1 MIVRSNLSEVNKV
14 VFVVGDVMLDKYL
27 LGAVNR
33 ISPEA
38 PVPVLDV
45 NKKSERP
52 GGAANVAMNLYGLQL
67 HTILFSFIGKDDSA
81 DSLLNYLEMAGLSSE
96 GIMKS
101 SSRRTSQKIRVMS
114 NGQHLLRIDEED
126 THSLSS
132 EEEKAFLEHIL
143 NLWSKYKP
151 QGIVLQDYNKGV
163 LTPFIIKSLI
173 SMAKEMDIPVVVDP
187 KDLYFWDYQGVTIFK
202 PNKKEIQKK
211 IPFLFENNISD
222 LKRVSDYIFDKL
234 DCEISVITLGEDGLW
249 IADRSSCFWIKGIK
263 QEISDVCGAGD
274 AVISSLVWSLFKQ
287 VDLETMG
294 NIANAAGA
302 QVCSRSGVVSL
313 ELQSFSSYYLNLYTV
328 LNK

>member
-1 MIVRSNLSEVNKV
+1 MIVNGNLTEVNQV
-14 VFVVGDVMLDKYL
+14 VFVVGDVMLDKYI
-27 LGAVNR
+27 LGVVNR

-45 NKKSERP
+45 SKKSERP
-52 GGAANVAMNLYGLQL
+52 GGAANVALNLFGLQL
-67 HTILFSFIGKDDSA
+67 HTILFSVIGKDA
-81 DSLLNYLEMAGLSSE
+81 AAVSLLNYFEKAGLSSE
-96 GIMKS
+96 GILKS
-101 SSRRTSQKIRVMS
+101 SSRRTSKKIRVMS

-126 THSLSS
+126 AHSLSS
-132 EEEKAFLEHIL
+132 EEEKAFLAHIL
-143 NLWSKYKP
+143 SLWGKYKP

-173 SMAKEMDIPVVVDP
+173 LMAKDMDIPIVVDP
-187 KDLYFWDYQGVTIFK
+187 KNLHFWDYQGVTLFK

-222 LKRVSDYIFDKL
+222 LKKVSDYIFDKL

-249 IADRSSCFWIKGIK
+249 IADRTSCFWIKGIK

-274 AVISSLVWSLFKQ
+274 AVISSLVWSLFKK

-328 LNK
+328 QNK

>member
-1 MIVRSNLSEVNKV
+1 
-14 VFVVGDVMLDKYL
+14 
-27 LGAVNR
+27 
-33 ISPEA
+33 
-38 PVPVLDV
+38 
-45 NKKSERP
+45 
-52 GGAANVAMNLYGLQL
+52 
-67 HTILFSFIGKDDSA
+67 
-81 DSLLNYLEMAGLSSE
+81 
-96 GIMKS
+96 
-101 SSRRTSQKIRVMS
+101 MS

-132 EEEKAFLEHIL
+132 EEEKAFLAHIL
-143 NLWSKYKP
+143 SLWGKYKP

-173 SMAKEMDIPVVVDP
+173 SMAKDMDIPIVVDP
-187 KDLYFWDYQGVTIFK
+187 KNLHFWDYQGVTLFK

-249 IADRSSCFWIKGIK
+249 IANRFSCFWIKGIK

-274 AVISSLVWSLFKQ
+274 AVISSLVWSLLKQ

-328 LNK
+328 QNK

>member
-1 MIVRSNLSEVNKV
+1 MIVNGNLAEVNQV

-27 LGAVNR
+27 LGVVNR

-52 GGAANVAMNLYGLQL
+52 GGAANVALNLYGLQL
-67 HTILFSFIGKDDSA
+67 HSILFSVIGNDDSA
-81 DSLLNYLEMAGLSSE
+81 DSLLSFFEKAGLSSE
-96 GIMKS
+96 GIIKS
-101 SSRRTSQKIRVMS
+101 SYRRTSQKIRVMS

-126 THSLSS
+126 AHSLSS
-132 EEEKAFLEHIL
+132 EEEKVFLAHIL
-143 NLWSKYKP
+143 SLWGKYKP

-173 SMAKEMDIPVVVDP
+173 STAKKMDIPIVVDP
-187 KDLYFWDYQGVTIFK
+187 KDLHFWDYQGVTIFK

-249 IADRSSCFWIKGIK
+249 IANRSSCFWIKGIK

-274 AVISSLVWSLFKQ
+274 AVISSLVWSLFKK

-313 ELQSFSSYYLNLYTV
+313 ELQTFTTYYLNLYTV

>member
-1 MIVRSNLSEVNKV
+1 MIVNGNLTEVNQV
-14 VFVVGDVMLDKYL
+14 VFVVGDVMLDKYI
-27 LGAVNR
+27 LGVVNR

-45 NKKSERP
+45 SKKSERP
-52 GGAANVAMNLYGLQL
+52 GGAANVALNLYGLKL
-67 HTILFSFIGKDDSA
+67 HTILFSVIGKDDA
-81 DSLLNYLEMAGLSSE
+81 AVSLLNYFEKEGLSSE
-96 GIMKS
+96 GILKS
-101 SSRRTSQKIRVMS
+101 SSRRNSQKIRVMS

-132 EEEKAFLEHIL
+132 EEEKDFLAHIL
-143 NLWSKYKP
+143 SLWSKYKP
-151 QGIVLQDYNKGV
+151 IGIVLQDYNKGV

-187 KDLYFWDYQGVTIFK
+187 KDVHFWDYKGVTIFK

-211 IPFLFENNISD
+211 IPFLFENNVSD
-222 LKRVSDYIFDKL
+222 LKRVSDYIFSKL

-249 IADRSSCFWIKGIK
+249 IANRSSCFWIKGIK
-263 QEISDVCGAGD
+263 QEISDVSGAGD
-274 AVISSLVWSLFKQ
+274 AVISSLVWSLIKQ

-302 QVCSRSGVVSL
+302 LVCARSGVVSL
-313 ELQSFSSYYLNLYTV
+313 ELHSFTNYYLNLYSV
-328 LNK
+328 QNK

>member
-1 MIVRSNLSEVNKV
+1 MIVNGNLTEVNQV
-14 VFVVGDVMLDKYL
+14 VFVVGDVMLDKYIF
-27 LGAVNR
+27 GVVNR

-52 GGAANVAMNLYGLQL
+52 GGAANVALNLYGLQL
-67 HTILFSFIGKDDSA
+67 HTILFSVIGKDDSA
-81 DSLLNYLEMAGLSSE
+81 VSLLKYFEKAGLSSE
-96 GIMKS
+96 GIIKS

-132 EEEKAFLEHIL
+132 EEEKDFLAHIL
-143 NLWSKYKP
+143 SLWSKYKP

-173 SMAKEMDIPVVVDP
+173 STAKKMDIPIIVDP
-187 KDLYFWDYQGVTIFK
+187 KDLHFWDYKGVTIFK

-211 IPFLFENNISD
+211 IPFPFENNISD
-222 LKRVSDYIFDKL
+222 LKKVSDYIFDKL

-249 IADRSSCFWIKGIK
+249 IANRSSYFWIKGIK

-287 VDLETMG
+287 FDLESMG

-313 ELQSFSSYYLNLYTV
+313 ELQSFTSYYLNLYTV

>member
-1 MIVRSNLSEVNKV
+1 MIINGNLAEVNQV
-14 VFVVGDVMLDKYL
+14 VFVVGDVMLDKYI
-27 LGAVNR
+27 LGVVNR

-52 GGAANVAMNLYGLQL
+52 GGAANVALNLYGLQL
-67 HTILFSFIGKDDSA
+67 HSILFSVIGKDDSA
-81 DSLLNYLEMAGLSSE
+81 DSLLNYLEQAGLSSE
-96 GIMKS
+96 GIIKS

-126 THSLSS
+126 THSLSLQ
-132 EEEKAFLEHIL
+132 EEKAFLAHIL
-143 NLWSKYKP
+143 SLWGKHKP

-163 LTPFIIKSLI
+163 LTPFITKSLI
-173 SMAKEMDIPVVVDP
+173 LMAKDMGIPIVVDP
-187 KDLYFWDYQGVTIFK
+187 KDLHFWDYQGVTIFK

-234 DCEISVITLGEDGLW
+234 ECEISVITLGEDGLW
-249 IADRSSCFWIKGIK
+249 IADRTSCFWIKGIK

-313 ELQSFSSYYLNLYTV
+313 ELESFNSYYLNLYTV